1 MPEKHKKFVWLNV
14 RGVTPSMYETM
25 LDIDQVNDEIHFGL
39 HVINHYD
46 FPVTFVFSS
55 GKKYEIV
62 VENRMGEKVYNSSEG
77 MFYIQALQEITIK
90 QNEQKRWKIIWELS
104 QLPPEIYVA
113 HAKIMPTIIKPN
125 QTNME
130 QLQISKTFEIK

>member
-1 MPEKHKKFVWLNV
+1 
-14 RGVTPSMYETM
+14 MYETM

-39 HVINHYD
+39 HVINHYN
-46 FPVTFVFSS
+46 FPVTFIFSS

-77 MFYIQALQEITIK
+77 MFYIQALQEVTIK
-90 QNEQKRWKIIWELS
+90 QNEQKCWKKTWELKLLA
-104 QLPPEIYVA
+104 QDTYIA

-125 QTNME
+125 QVNME
-130 QLQISKTFEIK
+130 QLQISKSFEIK